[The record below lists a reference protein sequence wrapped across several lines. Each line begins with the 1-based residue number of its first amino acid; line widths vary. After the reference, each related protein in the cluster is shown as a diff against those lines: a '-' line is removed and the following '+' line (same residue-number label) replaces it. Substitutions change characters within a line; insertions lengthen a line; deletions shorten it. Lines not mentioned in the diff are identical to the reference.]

1 MREPRCG
8 NKDLRRIQRRKR
20 YILQGISNLHFSF
33 IHFNRDNLFLFQGSR
48 WPSNE
53 PLTFRI
59 VKYPTTFPQQ
69 FVDTELTKALKVDL
83 VLFYYFNYLVFCS
96 FSYGAVHQA
105 LNSNIE
111 N

>member
-20 YILQGISNLHFSF
+20 YILQGIQNLHFNGEISF
-33 IHFNRDNLFLFQGSR
+33 FFLLGSR

-53 PLTFRI
+53 ALTFRI

-69 FVDTELTKALKVDL
+69 FVDAELTKALKVYFFYLFTLILTSNTFLLL
-83 VLFYYFNYLVFCS
+83 V
-96 FSYGAVHQA
+96 
-105 LNSNIE
+105 
-111 N
+111 

>member
-20 YILQGISNLHFSF
+20 YILQGIRNFHINYEIFFSF
-33 IHFNRDNLFLFQGSR
+33 PGSR

-59 VKYPTTFPQQ
+59 IKYPTTFPQQ
-69 FVDTELTKALKVDL
+69 FVDTELTKALKVYFFC
-83 VLFYYFNYLVFCS
+83 LFILILISKILFFFCL
-96 FSYGAVHQA
+96 FSYGVVHQV
-105 LNSNIE
+105 LNLNIE

>member
-20 YILQGISNLHFSF
+20 YILQGISIRNYYSCSF
-33 IHFNRDNLFLFQGSR
+33 LLNFIGSR

-69 FVDTELTKALKVDL
+69 FVDAELTKALKV
-83 VLFYYFNYLVFCS
+83 
-96 FSYGAVHQA
+96 
-105 LNSNIE
+105 
-111 N
+111 